1 MAEKKVIVS
10 SNPRLEVKVSNRYSA
25 SEKRAIANDIRQY
38 IIERTQR
45 GLGKG
50 AKPWSGK
57 AGQYSE
63 AYVNSV
69 EGRIGGKSKGGPVN
83 LTLSSE
89 MLGSVRE
96 SVKGSR
102 IVIDVEEGQ
111 RPKAEGNV
119 KGTYGQ
125 SSPIKG
131 KARNFLDISSAELK
145 SILANYPLRDS
156 EGSSAERRRRT
167 AEQQDQ
173 AQDRAQ
179 SVIEMLTGSR
189 DLDADS

>member
-1 MAEKKVIVS
+1 M
-10 SNPRLEVKVSNRYSA
+10 SNRYSA

-111 RPKAEGNV
+111 RPKAEGNI

-125 SSPIKG
+125 SSPIRG

-145 SILANYPLRDS
+145 SILANYPLRDP
-156 EGSSAERRRRT
+156 EGGSRRRRQET
-167 AEQQDQ
+167 VE
-173 AQDRAQ
+173 AQDASRTRAQ
-179 SVIEMLTGSR
+179 SVIDLLTDDG
-189 DLDADS
+189 DIDA